1 MTNYMNYIKNIINT
15 ETEMDKDSIEKLVK
29 IAYYMGR
36 EEAARE
42 VSDKYNDH
50 IAEQKQRASECRYH
64 NMAAEIIGVCAGTI
78 GEGLYNAKI
87 YFETAELFAWTA
99 AVVLLSVLA
108 ERVVLALLDALTK
121 GKGAVS

>member
-42 VSDKYNDH
+42 VSDKYSDH

-64 NMAAEIIGVCAGTI
+64 NMAAEIVGDPPTDPPLKTMDVHSFRPNKHRYCII
-78 GEGLYNAKI
+78 
-87 YFETAELFAWTA
+87 FALGGRW
-99 AVVLLSVLA
+99 
-108 ERVVLALLDALTK
+108 
-121 GKGAVS
+121 

>member
-42 VSDKYNDH
+42 VSDKYSDH

-64 NMAAEIIGVCAGTI
+64 NMAAEIVAVHFHKRRFHGDLCKIGHFKALPFCGCTAKLRVTGGECDVVSIII
-78 GEGLYNAKI
+78 G
-87 YFETAELFAWTA
+87 YFARKVNRKL
-99 AVVLLSVLA
+99 
-108 ERVVLALLDALTK
+108 
-121 GKGAVS
+121 

>member
-42 VSDKYNDH
+42 VSDKYSDH
-50 IAEQKQRASECRYH
+50 IAEQKQRASADTTTWRRRSSA
-64 NMAAEIIGVCAGTI
+64 MKIIFTPATMQAI
-78 GEGLYNAKI
+78 SQTHLLTMRSKKSFNKAKG
-87 YFETAELFAWTA
+87 
-99 AVVLLSVLA
+99 
-108 ERVVLALLDALTK
+108 R
-121 GKGAVS
+121 

>member
-42 VSDKYNDH
+42 VSDKYSDH
-50 IAEQKQRASECRYH
+50 
-64 NMAAEIIGVCAGTI
+64 MAAEIVGDENYIYSSDYAGDFT
-78 GEGLYNAKI
+78 N
-87 YFETAELFAWTA
+87 TFAYD
-99 AVVLLSVLA
+99 
-108 ERVVLALLDALTK
+108 EIK
-121 GKGAVS
+121 KEF

>member
-15 ETEMDKDSIEKLVK
+15 EIEMDKDSIEKLVK

-42 VSDKYNDH
+42 VSDKYNGH

-64 NMAAEIIGVCAGTI
+64 NMAAEIVGDEDYIYSGDYAGDFT
-78 GEGLYNAKI
+78 N
-87 YFETAELFAWTA
+87 TFAYD
-99 AVVLLSVLA
+99 
-108 ERVVLALLDALTK
+108 EIK
-121 GKGAVS
+121 KEF

>member
-1 MTNYMNYIKNIINT
+1 MEEIKMTNYMNYIKNIINT
-15 ETEMDKDSIEKLVK
+15 EIEMDKDSIEKLVK

-64 NMAAEIIGVCAGTI
+64 NMAAEIVGDEDYIYSSDYAGDFT
-78 GEGLYNAKI
+78 N
-87 YFETAELFAWTA
+87 TFAYD
-99 AVVLLSVLA
+99 
-108 ERVVLALLDALTK
+108 EIK
-121 GKGAVS
+121 KEF